1 MNIAVG
7 CVRSF
12 SHDSSAIL
20 QHEDVG
26 DELSR
31 PADDHSR
38 HIHHK
43 ELAMRSSIRFAAAA
57 FTVAGLAVAFTA
69 ASSSLVLAQAAKQ
82 QAPAKQAAPAAQ
94 PAPAEPQPVKQ
105 IALTDKQVEGVLAAQ
120 KDLDAITDKLP
131 QDAPPKPDPKI
142 TAQLD
147 EGAKKNGFA
156 NYGEYN
162 DVIENIM
169 MVLGGFDPKTK
180 AYVGPEA
187 VLKQQIAAVQADKK
201 IPAKDKKAA
210 LDELN
215 GALKQ
220 PLPAVEN
227 KGNIDLVTKY
237 YDKLTAA
244 MQDE

>member
-1 MNIAVG
+1 MVPWSALNPAVSRPPNHQAATIPRKETFMRQTRSLALALSAACFAIAV
-7 CVRSF
+7 
-12 SHDSSAIL
+12 
-20 QHEDVG
+20 
-26 DELSR
+26 
-31 PADDHSR
+31 
-38 HIHHK
+38 
-43 ELAMRSSIRFAAAA
+43 
-57 FTVAGLAVAFTA
+57 TA
-69 ASSSLVLAQAAKQ
+69 LPGGALAQAAKQ
-82 QAPAKQAAPAAQ
+82 QAPAKQAAPAPAAQ
-94 PAPAEPQPVKQ
+94 PAEAPPPKQ

-131 QDAPPKPDPKI
+131 QDAPAKPDPKI

-147 EGAKKNGFA
+147 DVAKKNGFA

-162 DVIENIM
+162 DVVENIM
-169 MVLGGFDPKTK
+169 LVLGGFDPKTK

-187 VLKQQIAAVQADKK
+187 VIKQQITAVQADKK
-201 IPAKDKKAA
+201 LPAKDKKAA

-220 PLPAVEN
+220 PQPTIEN
-227 KGNIDLVTKY
+227 KGNIELVTKY

>member
-1 MNIAVG
+1 
-7 CVRSF
+7 
-12 SHDSSAIL
+12 
-20 QHEDVG
+20 
-26 DELSR
+26 
-31 PADDHSR
+31 
-38 HIHHK
+38 
-43 ELAMRSSIRFAAAA
+43 MRSTIRLAATA
-57 FTVAGLAVAFTA
+57 FTIAGLALAFTA
-69 ASSSLVLAQAAKQ
+69 TSSQSVLAQAAKQ
-82 QAPAKQAAPAAQ
+82 QAPAKQAAPAPAAQ
-94 PAPAEPQPVKQ
+94 PAEPAPQPLKQ

-147 EGAKKNGFA
+147 DVAKKNGFA

-162 DVIENIM
+162 DVVENVM

-187 VLKQQIAAVQADKK
+187 VIKQQIAAVNADKK

-227 KGNIDLVTKY
+227 KGNIDVVTKY

>member
-1 MNIAVG
+1 
-7 CVRSF
+7 
-12 SHDSSAIL
+12 
-20 QHEDVG
+20 
-26 DELSR
+26 
-31 PADDHSR
+31 
-38 HIHHK
+38 
-43 ELAMRSSIRFAAAA
+43 MRSIPRLTVAAL
-57 FTVAGLAVAFTA
+57 TVAGLALAFNAT
-69 ASSSLVLAQAAKQ
+69 SSERVLAQAAKQ
-82 QAPAKQAAPAAQ
+82 QAPAKQAAPAPAAQ
-94 PAPAEPQPVKQ
+94 PAPAPQPLKQ
-105 IALTDKQVEGVLAAQ
+105 IALSDKQVEGVLAAQ

-131 QDAPPKPDPKI
+131 QDAPPKPDPKV

-147 EGAKKNGFA
+147 DVAKKNGFA

-162 DVIENIM
+162 DVVENVM

-187 VLKQQIAAVQADKK
+187 VIKQQIAAVQADKK

-227 KGNIDLVTKY
+227 KGNIEVVTKY

>member
-1 MNIAVG
+1 
-7 CVRSF
+7 
-12 SHDSSAIL
+12 
-20 QHEDVG
+20 
-26 DELSR
+26 
-31 PADDHSR
+31 
-38 HIHHK
+38 
-43 ELAMRSSIRFAAAA
+43 MRSSIRLAASV
-57 FTVAGLAVAFTA
+57 FTVAGLAFAFTA
-69 ASSSLVLAQAAKQ
+69 TASQSVLAQAAKQ
-82 QAPAKQAAPAAQ
+82 QAPAKQAAPAPAAQ
-94 PAPAEPQPVKQ
+94 PPAQEAPPQPLKQ

-131 QDAPPKPDPKI
+131 QDAPAKPDPKV

-147 EGAKKNGFA
+147 DVAKKNGFA

-162 DVIENIM
+162 DVVENVM

-187 VLKQQIAAVQADKK
+187 VIKQQIAAVQADKK

-220 PLPAVEN
+220 PMPAVEN

>member
-1 MNIAVG
+1 
-7 CVRSF
+7 
-12 SHDSSAIL
+12 
-20 QHEDVG
+20 
-26 DELSR
+26 
-31 PADDHSR
+31 
-38 HIHHK
+38 
-43 ELAMRSSIRFAAAA
+43 MRSTIRLAATAFSI
-57 FTVAGLAVAFTA
+57 AGLALAFTA
-69 ASSSLVLAQAAKQ
+69 TSSQSVLAQAAKQ
-82 QAPAKQAAPAAQ
+82 QAPAKQAAPAPAAQ
-94 PAPAEPQPVKQ
+94 PAEPAPQPLKQ

-147 EGAKKNGFA
+147 DVAKKNGFA

-162 DVIENIM
+162 DVVENVM

-187 VLKQQIAAVQADKK
+187 VIKQQIAAVNADKK

-227 KGNIDLVTKY
+227 KGNIDVVTKY

>member
-1 MNIAVG
+1 
-7 CVRSF
+7 
-12 SHDSSAIL
+12 
-20 QHEDVG
+20 
-26 DELSR
+26 
-31 PADDHSR
+31 
-38 HIHHK
+38 
-43 ELAMRSSIRFAAAA
+43 MRSSIRLAASV
-57 FTVAGLAVAFTA
+57 FTVAGLALAFTA
-69 ASSSLVLAQAAKQ
+69 TTSQSVLAQAAKQ
-82 QAPAKQAAPAAQ
+82 QPPAKQAAPAPAAQ
-94 PAPAEPQPVKQ
+94 APAQEAPPPPLKQ

-131 QDAPPKPDPKI
+131 QDAPAKPDPKV

-147 EGAKKNGFA
+147 DVAKKNGFA

-162 DVIENIM
+162 DVVENVM

-187 VLKQQIAAVQADKK
+187 VIKQQIAAVNADKK

-215 GALKQ
+215 GALKR
-220 PLPAVEN
+220 PMPAVEN